1 MTSTKKILSAT
12 DKGLKSKEIGAR
24 IKGMIKGRGASQR
37 ELADHIGVSHGT
49 ISNWCAGKGGPDS
62 LQLIEIAEFLG
73 VTKEWLQKGQGDK
86 FPRDSDDGITTSDNG
101 LIVGDMLHDIVY
113 GRLNL
118 SLEDAA
124 CRLDMESDELAAQM
138 GTGFTPNWRLL
149 KKLHVNLGVSIHFLL
164 TGRGTDVLPKDWL
177 DKLILV
183 LGLRDDHALADAL
196 GVDLKEIKEIRAKEW
211 AIPAAW
217 HALLMDKFAMNP
229 AWLMDGTYP
238 SHLGVKK
245 QGAPMA
251 AGQALDYREKYL
263 DAREALQDK
272 NAEILTIRD
281 SITRAVANVCAYK
294 GASPDFVGMLN
305 AAVIDYQRWQT
316 PAQVKKN
323 AALYEVEPES
333 KKSHRSA
340 AGNE

>member
-1 MTSTKKILSAT
+1 MMNNNKKSHAS
-12 DKGLKSKEIGAR
+12 DKELKSKEIGAR
-24 IKGMIKGRGASQR
+24 IKAMLKGRGASQKD
-37 ELADHIGVSHGT
+37 LADHVGVAAAT
-49 ISNWCAGKGGPDS
+49 ISYWCAGKGGPDS
-62 LQLIEIAEFLG
+62 MQLLDIADFLG
-73 VTKEWLQKGQGDK
+73 VNKDWLNSGQGDK
-86 FPRDSDDGITTSDNG
+86 FPRDSDDGITTSANG
-101 LIVGDMLHDIVY
+101 LIVGDVLHDIIH

-118 SLEDAA
+118 SLDDAA
-124 CRLDMESDELAAQM
+124 CRLEMEPGELAAQM

-149 KKLHVNLGVSIHFLL
+149 KKLHINLGVSIHFLL

-196 GVDLKEIKEIRAKEW
+196 GVDIKEIKEIRTKEW
-211 AIPAAW
+211 AIPATW

-251 AGQALDYREKYL
+251 AEQALDYREKYL
-263 DAREALQDK
+263 DTREALQDK
-272 NAEILTIRD
+272 NAELLTIKE
-281 SITRAVANVCAYK
+281 SITRAVANICAYK

-305 AAVIDYQRWQT
+305 AAVIDYPRWQT
-316 PAQVKKN
+316 PTQVKKS
-323 AALYEVEPES
+323 AALYEIEPES
-333 KKSHRSA
+333 KKSHRQA
-340 AGNE
+340 VGD

>member
-1 MTSTKKILSAT
+1 MVASKKILHASGK
-12 DKGLKSKEIGAR
+12 DLKSKEIGAR
-24 IKGMIKGRGASQR
+24 IKAMIKGRGASQR
-37 ELADHIGVSHGT
+37 DLADHVGVSHGT
-49 ISNWCAGKGGPDS
+49 ISNWCAGKGCPNS
-62 LQLIEIAEFLG
+62 MQLRDIAEFLG
-73 VTKEWLQKGQGDK
+73 VNKDWLNSGQGDK
-86 FPRDSDDGITTSDNG
+86 FPRDSEDGITTSDNG
-101 LIVGDMLHDIVY
+101 LIVGDVLHDIIH

-118 SLEDAA
+118 SLDDAA
-124 CRLDMESDELAAQM
+124 CRLEMEPGELASQL
-138 GTGFTPNWRLL
+138 GTDFTPSWRLL
-149 KKLHVNLGVSIHFLL
+149 KKLHINLGVSIHFLL

-196 GVDLKEIKEIRAKEW
+196 GVDIKEIKEIRAKEW

-251 AGQALDYREKYL
+251 AEQALDYREKYL
-263 DAREALQDK
+263 DTREALQDK
-272 NAEILTIRD
+272 NAELLAIKE
-281 SITRAVANVCAYK
+281 SITRAVANICAYK

-305 AAVIDYQRWQT
+305 AAVIDYPRWQT
-316 PAQVKKN
+316 PSQVKKS
-323 AALYEVEPES
+323 AALYEIEPEN
-333 KKSHRSA
+333 KKSHQA
-340 AGNE
+340 AVGD